1 MEKDKVEQE
10 VNEEVEENQAQEQE
24 ENVEE
29 VKTEKSVE
37 ELQQEKI
44 AELGE
49 EVEKWKTDYY
59 KVFADMENLKKRLQN
74 EHANALKYM
83 LQSFAEDLL
92 PVVDNLERSQN
103 VAEPSEELKNFLKGY
118 EMITAQF
125 IEALKKHGIEQ
136 IDVEGK
142 EFDPNFH
149 QAVMMVND
157 DNYGHNMIV
166 EELQKGYKLKDRVI
180 RASLVKVNE

>member
-24 ENVEE
+24 EAVEE
-29 VKTEKSVE
+29 PKAEKSVE

-44 AELGE
+44 TELGE

-103 VAEPSEELKNFLKGY
+103 VAEPSE
-118 EMITAQF
+118 
-125 IEALKKHGIEQ
+125 
-136 IDVEGK
+136 
-142 EFDPNFH
+142 
-149 QAVMMVND
+149 
-157 DNYGHNMIV
+157 
-166 EELQKGYKLKDRVI
+166 
-180 RASLVKVNE
+180 